1 MQIMKI
7 KSMYLMVLTLVTL
20 AFVGCSKDDDPKP
33 VNFKD
38 HDITATITVSKEF
51 KKAENDNFEVSIS
64 GMKTNSVFVDWN
76 VNGVKVT
83 DDFVKL
89 GTDDF
94 NGGKTVIFKSLEKFQ
109 VGDLTMSGFK
119 FGATPFTVTWKIEDN
134 GKVVEEGS
142 KVIVKGADPNFLKV
156 FRFSEVE

>member
-1 MQIMKI
+1 MKM
-7 KSMYLMVLTLVTL
+7 KLMYAMVLTLV
-20 AFVGCSKDDDPKP
+20 AFAFIGCSKDDDPKP

-51 KKAENDNFEVSIS
+51 KKAENDKFDVSIS

-83 DDFVKL
+83 DDIVRL

-109 VGDLTMSGFK
+109 VGDLTIGGFE
-119 FGATPFTVTWKIEDN
+119 FGATPYTVTWKIEDN

-142 KVIVKGADPNFLKV
+142 KVIVKDADPQFLKI
-156 FRFSEVE
+156 FTFSEVE